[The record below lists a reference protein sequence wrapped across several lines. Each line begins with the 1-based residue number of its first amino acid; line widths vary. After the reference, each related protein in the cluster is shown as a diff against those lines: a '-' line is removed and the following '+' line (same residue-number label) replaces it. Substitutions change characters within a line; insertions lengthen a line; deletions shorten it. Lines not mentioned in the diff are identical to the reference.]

1 MIYHTATNNERY
13 QLELHDDGTI
23 HYGCHDDY
31 TLVEHSEEAI
41 QNREGIRTQLYG
53 ENYVPME
60 GQ

>member
-1 MIYHTATNNERY
+1 MIYPTATNNERH

-23 HYGCHDDY
+23 GCHDNY
-31 TLVEHSEEAI
+31 TLAEHSEEAI

-53 ENYVPME
+53 ESYIPMV